1 MLKAVEPKILTPFV
15 QYNNQLPNKDPTKK
29 SVKRLDNSIQD
40 NLEESRE
47 IPRNPTTRLAQSPI
61 KTLTSRSPKVGK
73 FQSDQ
78 NSIVLRDPPL
88 INVKIDL
95 K

>member
-1 MLKAVEPKILTPFV
+1 
-15 QYNNQLPNKDPTKK
+15 
-29 SVKRLDNSIQD
+29 
-40 NLEESRE
+40 LEESRE